1 MSSFYKEWLKRNNE
15 ENIKA
20 LTGVQPP
27 SLPLAS
33 TSKQNT
39 RTLRPSTSKQ
49 IQVEKEVQQPIDK
62 PPETTLQQT
71 DIVYENDK
79 LKLIVEKGTFQR
91 QKRFRLQD
99 HLFYMKVQIKNEK
112 DPIPFLKDLFEF
124 LESALLHVMQNIK
137 TFYNSRDEN
146 LAFLTLYQQ
155 PMITGLNSG
164 VLI

>member
-112 DPIPFLKDLFEF
+112 D
-124 LESALLHVMQNIK
+124 
-137 TFYNSRDEN
+137 
-146 LAFLTLYQQ
+146 
-155 PMITGLNSG
+155 
-164 VLI
+164 